1 MEKILYCIDKSSK
14 RKVSLPFP
22 FDKTSKVKDISQKN
36 FPIVVLEEGFL
47 ERRKKS
53 PSFQPEN
60 KVYFIHFSSKDKNNV
75 KLVKQYGFFSYFTD
89 DETKEDV
96 IFKFE
101 QASKYLEFKNQLGNL
116 ENQLLKKDKKIEKII
131 LADPLTGCYNWRYF
145 LRRVHVELSR
155 SRRQLHSVSCI
166 GIDIDHFRQINEVYG
181 VKVADTVI
189 KELVSVLKVNLR
201 KEDVLVRWREDE
213 FFIIAPCLE
222 RKDVQRA
229 AERIRDRIALR
240 RFKYKNLI
248 LSIKAS
254 IGVVTS
260 PEDNIFS
267 TRDVVNALE
276 RCILRAKRRG
286 GNTVALYSPK
296 QHVPSPKRVKKI
308 SISELR
314 GKIEKMDTVLTQNL
328 LDMIYGFAR
337 AIEAKD
343 YYTGKHVEY
352 TAAIAKRIAENLNL
366 SESEVENVKRAA
378 VLHDLGKVG
387 IEGSILSKKGRLTP
401 KEREV
406 IKTHPS
412 IAAEI
417 LREIRA
423 LRGAIPAILY
433 HHERYDGEGYPLGLK
448 GEEIP
453 LSARIVAIADVYQAL
468 ISDRPY
474 RKAYKREKALEII
487 SKEAGK
493 QFDPK
498 IVKLFLEVIK
508 ELEADAKL

>member
-1 MEKILYCIDKSSK
+1 
-14 RKVSLPFP
+14 
-22 FDKTSKVKDISQKN
+22 
-36 FPIVVLEEGFL
+36 
-47 ERRKKS
+47 
-53 PSFQPEN
+53 
-60 KVYFIHFSSKDKNNV
+60 
-75 KLVKQYGFFSYFTD
+75 
-89 DETKEDV
+89 
-96 IFKFE
+96 
-101 QASKYLEFKNQLGNL
+101 
-116 ENQLLKKDKKIEKII
+116 
-131 LADPLTGCYNWRYF
+131 
-145 LRRVHVELSR
+145 
-155 SRRQLHSVSCI
+155 
-166 GIDIDHFRQINEVYG
+166 
-181 VKVADTVI
+181 
-189 KELVSVLKVNLR
+189 
-201 KEDVLVRWREDE
+201 
-213 FFIIAPCLE
+213 
-222 RKDVQRA
+222 
-229 AERIRDRIALR
+229 
-240 RFKYKNLI
+240 
-248 LSIKAS
+248 
-254 IGVVTS
+254 
-260 PEDNIFS
+260 
-267 TRDVVNALE
+267 
-276 RCILRAKRRG
+276 
-286 GNTVALYSPK
+286 
-296 QHVPSPKRVKKI
+296 
-308 SISELR
+308 
-314 GKIEKMDTVLTQNL
+314 
-328 LDMIYGFAR
+328 
-337 AIEAKD
+337 
-343 YYTGKHVEY
+343 VEY